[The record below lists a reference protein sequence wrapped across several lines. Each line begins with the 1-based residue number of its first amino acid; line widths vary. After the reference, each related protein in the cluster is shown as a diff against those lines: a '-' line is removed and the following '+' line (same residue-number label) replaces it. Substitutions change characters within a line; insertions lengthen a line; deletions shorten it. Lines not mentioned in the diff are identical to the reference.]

1 MSEKLQKVLARAG
14 FGSRREI
21 ESWIVQGR
29 IKVNGRVAEIGA
41 RVDDDDKIV
50 VDGKKLS
57 PQTKV
62 RHDRRVILY
71 NKPEDEICSRRDP
84 EGRPSVFD
92 KLPPLNHGRW
102 VSIGRLDINTSGLL
116 LFTTDGLSLIHI

>member
-1 MSEKLQKVLARAG
+1 M
-14 FGSRREI
+14 
-21 ESWIVQGR
+21 
-29 IKVNGRVAEIGA
+29 NGRVAEIGA

-71 NKPEDEICSRRDP
+71 NKPEDEICSR
-84 EGRPSVFD
+84 
-92 KLPPLNHGRW
+92 
-102 VSIGRLDINTSGLL
+102 
-116 LFTTDGLSLIHI
+116 